1 MNIILDLL
9 LIGILALCVWNGYR
23 KGLILGISGILA
35 LVVAF
40 YGANLIAETYSSEF
54 TSMVEPFIAGLVDK
68 AVDETT
74 DDENAAVGEIADAE
88 QVYHISYE
96 SLKRLGILKSAA
108 SNLADELKEEVDQIG
123 GRLKTAMIHKL
134 SVTLSYVAVL
144 VIVFLLI
151 VILFT
156 VIANLVNLAFKL
168 PGLEL
173 INDIGGAVFGLLK
186 GLIFLFA
193 IAWLIRFLGFIIPES
208 TLNKTIVLKWLMV
221 NNPIIT
227 IFGV

>member
-1 MNIILDLL
+1 
-9 LIGILALCVWNGYR
+9 
-23 KGLILGISGILA
+23 
-35 LVVAF
+35 
-40 YGANLIAETYSSEF
+40 
-54 TSMVEPFIAGLVDK
+54 
-68 AVDETT
+68 
-74 DDENAAVGEIADAE
+74 
-88 QVYHISYE
+88 
-96 SLKRLGILKSAA
+96 
-108 SNLADELKEEVDQIG
+108 
-123 GRLKTAMIHKL
+123 
-134 SVTLSYVAVL
+134 
-144 VIVFLLI
+144 

>member
-74 DDENAAVGEIADAE
+74 EDENAAVGEIADAE

>member
-54 TSMVEPFIAGLVDK
+54 RSMVEPFIAGLVDK

-74 DDENAAVGEIADAE
+74 EDENAAVGEIADAD
-88 QVYHISYE
+88 QVYHISFD